1 MASVWLKVKPRGL
14 LCFHLRLRKRKKAI
28 TVEAGH
34 HQRFPPDAANHLHGT
49 ENKIISD

>member
-1 MASVWLKVKPRGL
+1 MAQSEAKRFNL
-14 LCFHLRLRKRKKAI
+14 LSLVIKKKKAI